1 MKSPSKKCGR
11 AREQSGSKHQA
22 YKVKGKLG
30 PNATKMKKQNEG
42 TSRNINL
49 KVYVVSMTYNFPC
62 FLLVF
67 FPTLIF
73 HSILFFLVSFS
84 VTEGPP

>member
-1 MKSPSKKCGR
+1 MAVNFFLQRRFTNMKSPSKKYGR
-11 AREQSGSKHQA
+11 AREQSGSKHQD
-22 YKVKGKLG
+22 YKMKGKLG

-49 KVYVVSMTYNFPC
+49 KVCVVSMTCSFHC

-67 FPTLIF
+67 FPL
-73 HSILFFLVSFS
+73 
-84 VTEGPP
+84 